1 MSVARFRP
9 SLRLKRHA
17 VRVVGS
23 NVNRPRSSVP
33 TVLGRVFV
41 RRPAGGYHL
50 RWFPQPARNETMTA
64 ENRTLRF
71 DRREVALVFVLFVFV
86 ALLMFTVG
94 IVVGKGLAQARYE
107 KLLVALAQQA
117 AIRPEEYGIARPGAD
132 EGRGATDPATA
143 AEVGER
149 IQASLAAPDKNVPK
163 PSAPPAAVA
172 AESAPEKFPPSA
184 PTGRYTVQ
192 VGSYPTEE
200 DARARVAALRA
211 MGFPY
216 AYFSTKTFPDVKDTW
231 YRVWLGYFPDDVSA
245 KKSGELLQKR
255 GEVKNYLVRKA
266 DSAG

>member
-1 MSVARFRP
+1 
-9 SLRLKRHA
+9 
-17 VRVVGS
+17 
-23 NVNRPRSSVP
+23 
-33 TVLGRVFV
+33 
-41 RRPAGGYHL
+41 
-50 RWFPQPARNETMTA
+50 MTA

-117 AIRPEEYGIARPGAD
+117 AIRPEEYGVGRPESSG
-132 EGRGATDPATA
+132 GTATDPAGA
-143 AEVGER
+143 ALVTER
-149 IQASLAAPDKNVPK
+149 IQASLAT
-163 PSAPPAAVA
+163 
-172 AESAPEKFPPSA
+172 SAPEAPPKPAAPVAKSPDLEKFPTSA

-200 DARARVAALRA
+200 DAKSRVAALRA

-216 AYFSTKTFPDVKDTW
+216 AYFSTKTFRDVKDTW
-231 YRVWLGYFPDDVSA
+231 YRVWLGYFPDDASA

-266 DSAG
+266 DAAG

>member
-1 MSVARFRP
+1 
-9 SLRLKRHA
+9 
-17 VRVVGS
+17 
-23 NVNRPRSSVP
+23 
-33 TVLGRVFV
+33 
-41 RRPAGGYHL
+41 
-50 RWFPQPARNETMTA
+50 MTA

-117 AIRPEEYGIARPGAD
+117 AIRPEEYGLTRPAANGG
-132 EGRGATDPATA
+132 EATDSSVAQ
-143 AEVGER
+143 EVTER
-149 IQASLAAPDKNVPK
+149 IQASLA
-163 PSAPPAAVA
+163 PAAERPAKPVDTAPA
-172 AESAPEKFPPSA
+172 AKADAPPEKFPPSA

-200 DARARVAALRA
+200 DAKARVAALRA

-216 AYFSTKTFPDVKDTW
+216 AYFSTKTFRDVKDTW
-231 YRVWLGYFPDDVSA
+231 YRVWLGYFPDDASA

-266 DSAG
+266 DAAG

>member
-1 MSVARFRP
+1 
-9 SLRLKRHA
+9 
-17 VRVVGS
+17 
-23 NVNRPRSSVP
+23 
-33 TVLGRVFV
+33 
-41 RRPAGGYHL
+41 
-50 RWFPQPARNETMTA
+50 MTA

-117 AIRPEEYGIARPGAD
+117 AIRPEEYGVSRPESESGQ
-132 EGRGATDPATA
+132 RSDPSAV
-143 AEVGER
+143 AEVAER
-149 IQASLAAPDKNVPK
+149 IQASLSPAANVPSSATKAEEKSK
-163 PSAPPAAVA
+163 PSTTA
-172 AESAPEKFPPSA
+172 EKFPASG

-200 DARARVAALRA
+200 DAKSRVAALRA

-216 AYFSTKTFPDVKDTW
+216 AYFSTKTFHDAKDTW
-231 YRVWLGYFPDDVSA
+231 YRVWLGYFPDDSSA
-245 KKSGELLQKR
+245 KKSGELLQQR

-266 DSAG
+266 DAAG